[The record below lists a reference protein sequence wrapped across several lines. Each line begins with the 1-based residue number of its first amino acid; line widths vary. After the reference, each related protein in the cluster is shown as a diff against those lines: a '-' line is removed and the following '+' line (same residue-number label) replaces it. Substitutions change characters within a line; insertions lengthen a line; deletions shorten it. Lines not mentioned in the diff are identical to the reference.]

1 MGHQVICR
9 WLLHLPWESRP
20 EHNIPWFFL
29 GERLR
34 QLVKLGLADDL
45 LGVDTSIPT
54 SYKVRS
60 TLREIERKET
70 SQKHLWLMLAIAGSD
85 VAIFMNEPSF
95 LIVSAEYERGFA
107 RELY

>member
-1 MGHQVICR
+1 MASASSLGV
-9 WLLHLPWESRP
+9 SP

-95 LIVSAEYERGFA
+95 LIVSAEYEGGFA